1 MPATPTPT
9 TTPGSILPG
18 QNLGQILARF
28 RPLIHDAEIA
38 GIALGAALVLLL
50 LVALVT
56 HRTRPGLYWRVFGVN
71 LLRWRMRRT
80 WGHLAAVCDLTTSH
94 RPKSALIGE
103 MTVSGK
109 PVQQSTPRLCR
120 LRHRPG
126 GLSATVVLLPGQTP
140 DQYADAADAMAHAWK
155 VHAVRL
161 ASITRGRVALTI
173 TVRDPLIHP
182 NRPTGP
188 GIELAE
194 ISKETNMP
202 IADKAAAAVPRS
214 QRRSTARSSRRSS
227 GFLLCLPV
235 GDREDGRLW
244 ELDLGIVPHWLIV
257 GATRSGK
264 STLLNSAMVQLAMR
278 PIALIGIDCKGGME
292 LSPYAA
298 RLSALATDRK
308 EAAEVLTGVL
318 SIAHQRMALCRSKG
332 ARSIWQLPDDVRPVP
347 IVVLVDEIAELYL
360 AGNRAEKEQASQAST
375 ALLRLA
381 QLGAALG
388 IHLIVAGQRVG
399 SELGSAVTALRAQL
413 GGRICHHV
421 HDPETATMAL
431 GDLHPD
437 AVDAAQSIS
446 PHEPGVAI
454 TTDPELGWLRA
465 RSRLMTPD
473 DAQMAAETFTRLA
486 VELPGLTRPDY
497 AITLVR

>member
-1 MPATPTPT
+1 MALAPSPA
-9 TTPGSILPG
+9 TTPGNIVPG
-18 QNLGQILARF
+18 QNLGQIFARF
-28 RPLIHDAEIA
+28 RPLIHVAEIA
-38 GIALGAALVLLL
+38 GIALGAALALLL
-50 LVALVT
+50 ILALT
-56 HRTRPGLYWRVFGVN
+56 TYRTRPGFHWRVFGVN
-71 LLRWRMRRT
+71 LLRHRMRRT
-80 WGHLAAVCDLTTSH
+80 WRHLTAVADLTASH

-109 PVQQSTPRLCR
+109 PVAQSTPRMCR
-120 LRHRPG
+120 LRHRHG
-126 GLSATVVLLPGQTP
+126 GLSATVILLPGQTP
-140 DQYADAADAMAHAWK
+140 DQYQDAADAMAHTWK
-155 VHAVRL
+155 VHAVRV
-161 ASITRGRVALTI
+161 SSTTRGRVTLTI
-173 TVRDPLIHP
+173 TARDPLTDP

-188 GIELAE
+188 GIDLAE
-194 ISKETNMP
+194 LSKETNTP
-202 IADKAAAAVPRS
+202 APVPR
-214 QRRSTARSSRRSS
+214 QRRRSDARTDCPTS
-227 GFLLCLPV
+227 GFLLRLPV
-235 GDREDGRLW
+235 GDREDGRRW

-278 PIALIGIDCKGGME
+278 PIALVGIDCKGGME
-292 LSPYAA
+292 LAPYAA
-298 RLSALATDRK
+298 RLSALATSRK
-308 EAAEVLTGVL
+308 EAADILAAVLAIG
-318 SIAHQRMALCRSKG
+318 HERMALCRAKG

-360 AGNRAEKEQASQAST
+360 AGNREEKEQATAAST

-399 SELGSAVTALRAQL
+399 SELGTAVTALRAQL

-446 PHEPGVAI
+446 PFEPGVAI
-454 TTDPELGWLRA
+454 TTDPEHGWLRA

-473 DAQMAAETFTRLA
+473 DAQMAAETFARLA

-497 AITLVR
+497 TITLVR